1 MKYHQYQIVGRH
13 LPTETTP
20 EPPVYRMKLCVP
32 GCRVPARAALSP
44 PPPPLATRRRHGP
57 CVARLLAPPFD

>member
-32 GCRVPARAALSP
+32 GCPVPGPRRPVAAAASARHP
-44 PPPPLATRRRHGP
+44 PPPWTLRRP
-57 CVARLLAPPFD
+57 VAGAAM